1 MILSFSRGFAF
12 IAIPKTAGHALRTAL
27 RPLLAAND
35 WEQCTLFD
43 KRYFPVQPLAA
54 IGHGHLS
61 YLDVEPFLLPGQWD
75 RLTSFAVVRSPFDRF
90 LSFARF
96 AWRGSD
102 AMQCDPLGTMKG
114 ALTDPARARH
124 ILLRPQHE
132 FVCDEAGTIR
142 TSLLLRHENL
152 AAEMD
157 RLSATLG
164 APLAPLEAVNVS
176 PETRGAALDAEL
188 ADLIRARYARDFAL
202 FGYDPADVP

>member
-61 YLDVEPFLLPGQWD
+61 FRDVEPFLLPGQWD

-102 AMQCDPLGTMKG
+102 AMERDPLGTMKA

-132 FVCDEAGTIR
+132 FVCDEAGAIR
-142 TSLLLRHENL
+142 TSLLLRHEDL
-152 AAEMD
+152 GREMD
-157 RLSATLG
+157 RLSVALG

>member
-1 MILSFSRGFAF
+1 MILSFSRRFAF
-12 IAIPKTAGHALRTAL
+12 VAIPKTAGHALRTAL
-27 RPLLAAND
+27 RPLLAPND

-61 YLDVEPFLLPGQWD
+61 YRDVAPFLLPGQWD
-75 RLTSFAVVRSPFDRF
+75 GLTSFAVVRSPFDRF

-102 AMQCDPLGTMKG
+102 AMERDPRGTMKR
-114 ALTDPARARH
+114 ALTDPDRAGH

-132 FVCDEAGTIR
+132 FVCDDAGRIR
-142 TSLLLRHENL
+142 TTLLLRHESL
-152 AAEMD
+152 AADML
-157 RLSATLG
+157 RLADALG

-176 PETRGAALDAEL
+176 PETSGAALDAEL

-202 FGYDPADVP
+202 FGYDPAAAP

>member
-1 MILSFSRGFAF
+1 MILSFSRRFAF
-12 IAIPKTAGHALRTAL
+12 VAIPKTAGHALRTAL
-27 RPLLAAND
+27 RPLLAPND

-61 YLDVEPFLLPGQWD
+61 YRDVAPFLLPGQWD
-75 RLTSFAVVRSPFDRF
+75 GLTSFAVVRSPFDRF

-102 AMQCDPLGTMKG
+102 AMERDPRGTMKR
-114 ALTDPARARH
+114 ALTDPDRAGH

-132 FVCDEAGTIR
+132 FVCDDAGHIR
-142 TSLLLRHENL
+142 TTLLLRHESL
-152 AAEMD
+152 AADML
-157 RLSATLG
+157 RLADALG

-176 PETRGAALDAEL
+176 PETSGAALDAEL

-202 FGYDPADVP
+202 FGYDPAAAP

>member
-43 KRYFPVQPLAA
+43 KLYFPVQPLAA

-61 YLDVEPFLLPGQWD
+61 FLDVEPFLLPGQWE

-102 AMQCDPLGTMKG
+102 AMERDPLGTMKA
-114 ALTDPARARH
+114 ALTDPARASH

-132 FVCDEAGTIR
+132 FVCDEAGAIR

-152 AAEMD
+152 SQEMN
-157 RLSATLG
+157 RLSAALA
-164 APLAPLEAVNVS
+164 APLPPLEAVNVS

-202 FGYDPADVP
+202 FGYDPADAP